1 MKVWSEGVT
10 CLGLSKRVRALSKVA
25 CQPLRSVP
33 LCAMAAEALDNLV
46 DTVVTDTGVKQYE
59 ALSARNCAVG
69 ATFGD
74 CVLNVSERFI

>member
-1 MKVWSEGVT
+1 MKVCSEGVT

-46 DTVVTDTGVKQYE
+46 DTVVTDTEVK
-59 ALSARNCAVG
+59 
-69 ATFGD
+69 
-74 CVLNVSERFI
+74 